1 MRRIP
6 LVPALLVLLLG
17 ASSSLAA
24 AGAEAQGPPKE
35 SRPFRE
41 SDLVDVVA
49 LDPTVKLDVRY
60 ATADNFVKRAV
71 YDEARVFL
79 QRPAAE
85 ALVRV
90 HRALKEK
97 GYGLVLF
104 DGYRPW
110 SVTKVFWELTPE
122 KDRIY
127 VADPAKG
134 SRHNRG
140 CAIDVTLYDLKTGKT
155 VEMPSGYDEASP
167 RSWITF
173 EGGDAKA
180 RERRDLLA
188 SAMEKEGFGVYP
200 WEWWHHDYK
209 DWRDYPI
216 GNIPFAT
223 VVAAASLPRPAAFPA
238 ALDLASAR
246 IVDLTW
252 AFDEKTVYWPNAPS
266 GFVKK
271 VDSFGKTPGGWF
283 YSSNTICT
291 PEHGGTHFD
300 APMHFGEGKPST
312 AEVPVRQL
320 VGPAVVI
327 DVAAKAAKERDYRLT
342 VEDVRAWEARNGR
355 VPRGAIVILRT
366 GWGSRYP
373 DRKTYLGDDTPGK
386 TTDLHFPSYGLES
399 ARFLMEERG
408 VGVIGVDTASI
419 DHGPSADFIVHQ
431 VAASHG
437 VAGLENLA
445 NLAELPEAG
454 AFVVAL
460 PMKIAGGSG
469 GPLRVVAILPR

>member
-1 MRRIP
+1 MRRIVLIAALALSGAVP
-6 LVPALLVLLLG
+6 LPASPL
-17 ASSSLAA
+17 
-24 AGAEAQGPPKE
+24 EATALPEGPPRE
-35 SRPFRE
+35 TRPFRT
-41 SDLVDVVA
+41 SDLVEVA
-49 LDPTVKLDVRY
+49 RLDPTIRLDVKY

-71 YDEARVFL
+71 YDEPRVFL

-85 ALVRV
+85 ALVRA

-97 GYGLVLF
+97 GYGLLLF

-110 SVTKVFWELTPE
+110 SVTKLFWDATPP

-140 CAIDVTLYDLKTGKT
+140 CAIDLTLYDLATGKA

-167 RSWITF
+167 KSWVTF
-173 EGGDAKA
+173 DGGDAKA
-180 RERRDLLA
+180 RELRDLLV
-188 SAMEKEGFGVYP
+188 SALEREGFNVYP
-200 WEWWHHDYK
+200 WEWWHHDYR
-209 DWRDYPI
+209 DWADYPI
-216 GNIPFAT
+216 ENIPFPAI
-223 VVAAASLPRPAAFPA
+223 AALPRPAAFPA
-238 ALDLASAR
+238 SVDLASAR
-246 IVDLTW
+246 VVDLTW
-252 AFDEKTVYWPNAPS
+252 SFDEKTIYWPNAPT

-271 VDSFGKTPGGWF
+271 VDAFGKTPGGWF

-300 APMHFGEGKPST
+300 APVHFGEGKPST

-320 VGPAVVI
+320 VGPAVVL
-327 DVAAKAAKERDYRLT
+327 DVAAKAAADRDYRLA
-342 VEDVRAWEARNGR
+342 VADVAAWEARNGR
-355 VPRGAIVILRT
+355 VPRGAIVVLRT
-366 GWGSRYP
+366 GWGARYP
-373 DRKTYLGDDTPGK
+373 DRRRYLGDDTPGK
-386 TTDLHFPSYGLES
+386 TTDLHFPSYGLEA
-399 ARFLMEERG
+399 ARFLVDERG

-419 DHGPSADFIVHQ
+419 DYGPSADFLVHQ
-431 VAASHG
+431 LAASRG

-445 NLAELPEAG
+445 NLGDLPEVG
-454 AFVVAL
+454 AFLVAL